1 MAGRVVCFGEMLL
14 RLNAPQRELLLQSG
28 RLDVWVGGA
37 EANVAVSLAALGHP
51 ASMVTLLPDN
61 PLGHTARAELRRHGV
76 ETEHVRFVPGRMGL
90 YFMSS
95 GAGQRPSQIVYD
107 RRESA
112 FALAPPEAIDWSAA
126 CAGAQWL
133 HVSGIT
139 PALGAGPAAATLR
152 AVREARARGLSISF
166 DCNYRAQLWQASRSD
181 PARGLRKLLEE
192 ADVAF
197 ADDRVLALVLGQDLE
212 RSAPAER
219 FRSMAEHAF
228 AAFPR
233 LQCVTTLVR
242 IEHSVDHHDLS
253 AVLATRTQ
261 HCFTRSY
268 SIAPIV
274 DRIGTG
280 DAFAAGVLHG
290 YLQGLDPQATLD
302 FGLATAC
309 LKHSVPGDFN
319 PVGVA
324 DVQHLLGERGF
335 AVRR

>member
-28 RLDVWVGGA
+28 QLEVWVGGA
-37 EANVAVSLAALGHP
+37 EANVAVSLAALGHQ

-61 PLGHTARAELRRHGV
+61 PLGHAARGELRRHGV
-76 ETEHVRFVPGRMGL
+76 DTEQVRFASGRMGL
-90 YFMSS
+90 YFMST

-112 FALAPPEAIDWSAA
+112 FALAPPDAVDWSAA

-152 AVREARARGLSISF
+152 AVREARALGLSISF
-166 DCNYRAQLWQASRSD
+166 DCNYRSQLWQAWRSD
-181 PARGLRKLLEE
+181 PARSLRELLAET
-192 ADVAF
+192 DVAF
-197 ADDRVLALVLGQDLE
+197 ADDRVLALVLGHDLE

-219 FRSMAEHAF
+219 FRDMVERAF

-233 LQCVTTLVR
+233 LRCVAALVR
-242 IEHSVDHHDLS
+242 TEHNVDHHDLS

-290 YLQGLDPQATLD
+290 YLQGLESQATLD
-302 FGLATAC
+302 FGLAAAC
-309 LKHSVPGDFN
+309 LKHSIPGDFN
-319 PVGVA
+319 PVRLA
-324 DVQHLLGERGF
+324 DVQHLVGERGF

>member
-1 MAGRVVCFGEMLL
+1 MSGRVVCFGEMLL

-37 EANVAVSLAALGHP
+37 EANVAVALVALGHP
-51 ASMVTLLPDN
+51 ASMVTVLPDN
-61 PLGHTARAELRRHGV
+61 PLGQAVRGELRRQGV
-76 ETEHVRFVPGRMGL
+76 DTEHVRFASGRIGL

-112 FALAPPEAIDWSAA
+112 FALAPPDAIDWSAV
-126 CAGAQWL
+126 CPGAQWL

-166 DCNYRAQLWQASRSD
+166 DCNYRAQLWQAWRSD
-181 PARGLRKLLEE
+181 PARSLRELLEE

-197 ADDRVLALVLGQDLE
+197 ADDRVLALVLGHELE
-212 RSAPAER
+212 RIPPAER
-219 FRSMAEHAF
+219 FRGMAERAF

-233 LQCVTTLVR
+233 LRCVTTLVR
-242 IEHSVDHHDLS
+242 IEHSVDHHDLA
-253 AVLATRTQ
+253 AVFATRTD

-268 SIAPIV
+268 SIASIV

-290 YLQGLDPQATLD
+290 YLQGLEPQATLD
-302 FGLATAC
+302 FALAAAC

-319 PVGVA
+319 PVSLA
-324 DVQHLLGERGF
+324 DVQHLLSDRGF